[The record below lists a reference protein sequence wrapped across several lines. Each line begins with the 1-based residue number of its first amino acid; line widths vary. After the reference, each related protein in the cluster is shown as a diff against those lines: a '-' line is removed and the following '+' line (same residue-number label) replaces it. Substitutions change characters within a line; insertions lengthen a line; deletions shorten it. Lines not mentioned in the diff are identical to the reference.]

1 MDDIWGWGAI
11 VVVLLVPIVFGAVG
25 IAARRRHRVGDT
37 TAPSSAGLLGF
48 DELFHP
54 SAHNARVTWEAEQQI
69 PAPAPTPGKGPGVI
83 DGSGR
88 IVIEVS
94 E

>member
-1 MDDIWGWGAI
+1 MPSRADFTYMQE
-11 VVVLLVPIVFGAVG
+11 LLQMIEV
-25 IAARRRHRVGDT
+25 
-37 TAPSSAGLLGF
+37 
-48 DELFHP
+48 
-54 SAHNARVTWEAEQQI
+54 QQI

>member
-25 IAARRRHRVGDT
+25 IAARRRHRAGDT

-48 DELFHP
+48 DELFQDNQVFFVRHRKERAP
-54 SAHNARVTWEAEQQI
+54 LLAHEQ
-69 PAPAPTPGKGPGVI
+69 
-83 DGSGR
+83 
-88 IVIEVS
+88 
-94 E
+94 